1 MKARQAEPNHEQF
14 DIPVHKTVHV
24 KSVCLAA
31 FIVRCSGAATGA
43 WALALSV
50 GLAQPVWAA
59 ISALV
64 VSQEQLRET
73 RCSLR
78 GRILGTLVGIAVTV
92 LVSEL
97 ASFLAAPLAA
107 QLAVAIAMTA
117 LVAHKFPTL
126 RVAMWTCPM
135 ILLTASPAVP
145 IAMVALRRGSEVI
158 LGAAVAWVFDWAAER
173 VLDGV
178 SANRGTPNEQ

>member
-1 MKARQAEPNHEQF
+1 MGTKYVR
-14 DIPVHKTVHV
+14 
-24 KSVCLAA
+24 LAA
-31 FIVRCSGAATGA
+31 FIVRCTGAGTGA
-43 WALALSV
+43 WALAFSV
-50 GLAQPVWAA
+50 GLAEPVWAA

-64 VSQEQLRET
+64 VSQEQLHET
-73 RCSLR
+73 RSSLS

-92 LVSEL
+92 LVSKL
-97 ASFLAAPLAA
+97 ASSLAAPLAVQIA
-107 QLAVAIAMTA
+107 AAVSVTS
-117 LVAHKFPTL
+117 LVAYEFPSL

-158 LGAAVAWVFDWAAER
+158 LGAAVGWVFHWAAER

-178 SANRGTPNEQ
+178 SAN

>member
-1 MKARQAEPNHEQF
+1 MKARQADLTISNSTYLSTKPF
-14 DIPVHKTVHV
+14 MDM

-92 LVSEL
+92 PVSEL

-107 QLAVAIAMTA
+107 QLAVATRSS
-117 LVAHKFPTL
+117 PTSFRL
-126 RVAMWTCPM
+126 F
-135 ILLTASPAVP
+135 ASRCGPA
-145 IAMVALRRGSEVI
+145 R
-158 LGAAVAWVFDWAAER
+158 
-173 VLDGV
+173 
-178 SANRGTPNEQ
+178 